1 MHRINDKLHRHRVET
16 KVKLLKINEK
26 RTVICIRYYQ
36 NLMDNNHNLTFRC
49 KKAFNRII
57 SHVENIPSLQ
67 LKQFTRA
74 IRGNRVEKF
83 FN

>member
-1 MHRINDKLHRHRVET
+1 
-16 KVKLLKINEK
+16 
-26 RTVICIRYYQ
+26 
-36 NLMDNNHNLTFRC
+36 MDNNHNLTFRC